1 MIERNGL
8 YWMPFR
14 HASSQK
20 RGVSVPSRESVPASK
35 FASVFRRNLAL
46 LAQDPTAANDGQATV
61 DDGPL
66 VFAPGQDVPVPCP
79 HQLSSLASWREGGC
93 LCLSALSAANFIPD
107 DESSSTTAQ
116 RPATDLPISDNHR
129 SGNCCCAPFVET
141 APQAPSSSS
150 GCGGAC
156 VCSYTAGEASW
167 ECEQFSCFNGI
178 ATRIPL
184 SLAHRRL
191 AHCDPKSIL
200 SMVKKGLCNDLLLS
214 DTK

>member
-1 MIERNGL
+1 
-8 YWMPFR
+8 MPFR

-66 VFAPGQDVPVPCP
+66 VFAPGQDVHVPSP
-79 HQLSSLASWREGGC
+79 HQLSSLASWREGEC

-116 RPATDLPISDNHR
+116 RPECAPLPVVTSSVPTDLPITDNHR

-141 APQAPSSSS
+141 APQALYLPQDVVEHAYVHTPLAKPPGS
-150 GCGGAC
+150 AKNFR
-156 VCSYTAGEASW
+156 ASMAS
-167 ECEQFSCFNGI
+167 QLGF
-178 ATRIPL
+178 RY
-184 SLAHRRL
+184 R
-191 AHCDPKSIL
+191 
-200 SMVKKGLCNDLLLS
+200 
-214 DTK
+214 